1 MRNIAIY
8 LADIKGF
15 HGIGEVE
22 RCIASGIAK
31 RATELKE
38 KHSITFTFIVP
49 KTEVGK
55 YGNDIEY
62 MEIKNKTVKLINS
75 DFSGII
81 RKLFLPHFDL
91 IHLTHQYSKFHR
103 SIASNTLVTIHDINF
118 VHNGNSSSRAMR
130 RRAHRIKRI
139 EKIATHMSF
148 ISDFT
153 YRDVMEHFPFCKPYK
168 IIKNGSQDWTTLKRQ
183 EIEGLPQDFLFHIS
197 DAGEKKNVHLLVE
210 MMRYLPQENLV
221 IAGAT
226 DPINRKR
233 ITDIID
239 NYALKNVTLLG
250 RVSDEEKAFLLD
262 RCKCFLFP
270 SRSEGFGLPVIEAM
284 CFGKPVVI
292 SKLTSLPEIGGDIA
306 YYFDELEPE
315 AMATKTITSCK
326 DFYSNEQQNAEAT
339 INHARSFSWEKAVD
353 EYIQYYM
360 EIMKLV

>member
-1 MRNIAIY
+1 MPAKSPLTTHRVPVISTKNCGTCSGSPRWNGAW
-8 LADIKGF
+8 
-15 HGIGEVE
+15 
-22 RCIASGIAK
+22 RSRPTASW
-31 RATELKE
+31 E
-38 KHSITFTFIVP
+38 
-49 KTEVGK
+49 
-55 YGNDIEY
+55 
-62 MEIKNKTVKLINS
+62 
-75 DFSGII
+75 
-81 RKLFLPHFDL
+81 
-91 IHLTHQYSKFHR
+91 
-103 SIASNTLVTIHDINF
+103 
-118 VHNGNSSSRAMR
+118 
-130 RRAHRIKRI
+130 
-139 EKIATHMSF
+139 
-148 ISDFT
+148 
-153 YRDVMEHFPFCKPYK
+153 K

-183 EIEGLPQDFLFHIS
+183 EIEGLPKDFLFHIS

-250 RVSDEEKAFLLD
+250 RVSDEEKAFLLG

-315 AMATKTITSCK
+315 AMARKTITSCK
-326 DFYSNEQQNAEAT
+326 EFYSNELQNAEAT
-339 INHARSFSWEKAVD
+339 RNHARSFSWEKAVD

-360 EIMKLV
+360 EILRYI

>member
-22 RCIASGIAK
+22 RCIASGIEK

-62 MEIKNKTVKLINS
+62 MEINNMTVKLINS

-153 YRDVMEHFPFCKPYK
+153 YRD
-168 IIKNGSQDWTTLKRQ
+168 
-183 EIEGLPQDFLFHIS
+183 
-197 DAGEKKNVHLLVE
+197 
-210 MMRYLPQENLV
+210 
-221 IAGAT
+221 
-226 DPINRKR
+226 
-233 ITDIID
+233 
-239 NYALKNVTLLG
+239 
-250 RVSDEEKAFLLD
+250 
-262 RCKCFLFP
+262 
-270 SRSEGFGLPVIEAM
+270 
-284 CFGKPVVI
+284 
-292 SKLTSLPEIGGDIA
+292 
-306 YYFDELEPE
+306 
-315 AMATKTITSCK
+315 
-326 DFYSNEQQNAEAT
+326 
-339 INHARSFSWEKAVD
+339 
-353 EYIQYYM
+353 
-360 EIMKLV
+360 

>member
-22 RCIASGIAK
+22 RCIASGIAN

-62 MEIKNKTVKLINS
+62 MEINNMTVKLINS
-75 DFSGII
+75 VFSGII
-81 RKLFLPHFDL
+81 RKMFLPHFDL

-239 NYALKNVTLLG
+239 NHALKNVTLLG

-339 INHARSFSWEKAVD
+339 TNHAHSFSWEKAVD
-353 EYIQYYM
+353 HRRP
-360 EIMKLV
+360 L